1 MNKARVI
8 FDGYCVLCSGFA
20 RWLKRKAGNSLEL
33 FPAQSEMGA
42 HLLENTAYT
51 LDTFDEVVVI
61 SEEEHFLTGPS
72 AILFILTH
80 TGRTG
85 RFYFHILKVLPVSV
99 VRWCYR
105 IIAVN
110 RYRWFGRSDSCTII
124 QD

>member
-1 MNKARVI
+1 MNQARVL

-33 FPAQSEMGA
+33 ISAQSEMGA
-42 HLLENTAYT
+42 HVLERTGYT

-61 SEEEHFLTGPS
+61 TVGENFLTGPS
-72 AILFILTH
+72 AILFILAH
-80 TGRTG
+80 AGRTG
-85 RFYFHILKVLPVSV
+85 RFYFHILKILPSSL

-105 IIAVN
+105 IIADN
-110 RYRWFGRSDSCTII
+110 RYSWFGKRDTCTII

>member
-1 MNKARVI
+1 MNQARVL

-33 FPAQSEMGA
+33 ISAQSEMGD
-42 HLLENTAYT
+42 HVLERTGYT

-61 SEEEHFLTGPS
+61 TEGENFLTGPS
-72 AILFILTH
+72 AILFILAH
-80 TGRTG
+80 AGRTG
-85 RFYFHILKVLPVSV
+85 RFYFHILKILPSSL

-105 IIAVN
+105 IIADN
-110 RYRWFGRSDSCTII
+110 RYSWFGKRDTCTII